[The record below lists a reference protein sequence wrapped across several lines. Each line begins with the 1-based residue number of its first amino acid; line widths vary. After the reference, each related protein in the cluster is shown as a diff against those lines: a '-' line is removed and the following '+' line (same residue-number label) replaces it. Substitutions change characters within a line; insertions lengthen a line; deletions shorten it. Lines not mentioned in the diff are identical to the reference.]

1 MVFDVVLGSDFDLQT
16 TGAIGVN
23 EDELA
28 DFLDN
33 GRRAVGQ
40 DDASTH
46 ETAVRFRDLL
56 GDDAV
61 WAEPSTTGVDDLL
74 AAIEAES
81 SGLAEPSGPAVAA
94 TGLTRTPTPSPARS
108 RRLMLVAAAAA
119 VVVLAGVVGIV
130 VRSSDDGAGRDFTVA
145 GTELAPEASAV
156 ATVVET
162 GSGVSIDLDV
172 SGLPPAEPGTYY
184 QAWVKG
190 PDGLVTVGTFHMR
203 DGDDSV
209 ELWSGVPLDRY
220 PTLTVTL
227 QDEGAG
233 QESSGR
239 VVLSGD
245 VRG

>member
-1 MVFDVVLGSDFDLQT
+1 MVFDVVLDSDFELRT

-23 EDELA
+23 EDEFA

-33 GRRAVGQ
+33 GSRAAGQ
-40 DDASTH
+40 RDESTRD
-46 ETAVRFRDLL
+46 TAMRFRDLL
-56 GDDAV
+56 ADDAV
-61 WAEPSTTGVDDLL
+61 WAEPSPTGVDDLL

-81 SGLAEPSGPAVAA
+81 GGRVPDAPVAHPRVPSRG
-94 TGLTRTPTPSPARS
+94 R
-108 RRLMLVAAAAA
+108 RRLMLVAAAAGIIA
-119 VVVLAGVVGIV
+119 VAGLVGAF
-130 VRSSDDGAGRDFTVA
+130 VRSTDDGAGQDFDVA
-145 GTELAPEASAV
+145 GTELAPEASGV
-156 ATVVET
+156 ASVEET
-162 GSGVSIDLDV
+162 GSGVAIELDV

-190 PDGLVTVGTFHMR
+190 PGGLVTVGTFHMR
-203 DGDDSV
+203 GGDDRV

-227 QDEGAG
+227 QEEGAG

-245 VRG
+245 VGG

>member
-1 MVFDVVLGSDFDLQT
+1 MV
-16 TGAIGVN
+16 
-23 EDELA
+23 
-28 DFLDN
+28 
-33 GRRAVGQ
+33 
-40 DDASTH
+40 
-46 ETAVRFRDLL
+46 
-56 GDDAV
+56 
-61 WAEPSTTGVDDLL
+61 
-74 AAIEAES
+74 
-81 SGLAEPSGPAVAA
+81 
-94 TGLTRTPTPSPARS
+94 
-108 RRLMLVAAAAA
+108 VAAAAA
-119 VVVLAGVVGIV
+119 VVVLAGVVGII

-156 ATVVET
+156 ATVEET

>member
-1 MVFDVVLGSDFDLQT
+1 MLFDVVSGIDFQLRT

-23 EDELA
+23 EDEFA

-33 GRRAVGQ
+33 GRHAAGQ
-40 DDASTH
+40 DDESTRH
-46 ETAVRFRDLL
+46 TAVRFRNLL
-56 GDDAV
+56 ADDAV
-61 WAEPSTTGVDDLL
+61 WAEPSPTGADELL

-81 SGLAEPSGPAVAA
+81 GGAAAGTAPTARPRPS
-94 TGLTRTPTPSPARS
+94 ARAGR

-119 VVVLAGVVGIV
+119 IAVLAGLAGIL
-130 VRSSDDGAGRDFTVA
+130 VRAGGDDGGQEFAVA

-156 ATVVET
+156 ATVEET
-162 GSGVSIDLDV
+162 GPGVAIELDV

-203 DGDDSV
+203 GGDDKV
-209 ELWSGVPLDRY
+209 DLWSGVPLDRY

-227 QDEGAG
+227 QQEGAG

-239 VVLSGD
+239 VVLTGD
-245 VRG
+245 VG